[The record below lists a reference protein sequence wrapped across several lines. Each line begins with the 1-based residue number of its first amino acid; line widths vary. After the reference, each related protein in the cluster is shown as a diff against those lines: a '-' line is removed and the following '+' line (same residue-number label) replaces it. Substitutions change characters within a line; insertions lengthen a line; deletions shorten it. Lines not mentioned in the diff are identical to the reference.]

1 MPVNSVKPIVSSCSL
16 GMAADADP
24 PVHRPHDNPLVHAVG
39 ITAANQE
46 EFHKPFHIVLNLAL
60 AGQFPGA

>member
-1 MPVNSVKPIVSSCSL
+1 
-16 GMAADADP
+16 MAADADP